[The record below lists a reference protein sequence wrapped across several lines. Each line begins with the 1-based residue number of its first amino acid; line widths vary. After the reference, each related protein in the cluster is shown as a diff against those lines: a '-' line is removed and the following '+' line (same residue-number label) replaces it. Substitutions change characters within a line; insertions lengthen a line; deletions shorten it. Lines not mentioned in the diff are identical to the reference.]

1 MKVAILGGS
10 FDPPHIGHYWV
21 TRQILEYRTDIDHIA
36 LVPAYKHQWKQIIAS
51 PKDRI
56 AMLSEIE
63 DTNIKLSTVELER
76 KGISY
81 TLDTLQ
87 EIKTTTN
94 AKLYWIVGSDILSE
108 LDKWDKSEG
117 MLKYA
122 KFLVF
127 PRDPYLL
134 PDTLPEGFEAIRTP
148 GLITSNISSTA
159 IRQRIAKGFPIQS
172 FVPEKIEKY
181 IKKRSLYK

>member
-1 MKVAILGGS
+1 MKIAILGGS
-10 FDPPHIGHYWV
+10 FDPTHVGHYWV
-21 TRQILEYRTDIDHIA
+21 TRQILEYRDDIGQIL
-36 LVPAYKHQWKQIIAS
+36 LVPAYEHQWKQIIAS
-51 PKDRI
+51 PKDRV

-63 DTNIKLSTVELER
+63 DKNIKVSTIELER

-87 EIKTTTN
+87 EIKATTN
-94 AKLYWIVGSDILSE
+94 AELYWIVGSDILSE

-159 IRQRIAKGFPIQS
+159 IRERISKGLPVRA
-172 FVPEKIEKY
+172 FVLPKIEAY
-181 IKKRSLYK
+181 IKANSLYK